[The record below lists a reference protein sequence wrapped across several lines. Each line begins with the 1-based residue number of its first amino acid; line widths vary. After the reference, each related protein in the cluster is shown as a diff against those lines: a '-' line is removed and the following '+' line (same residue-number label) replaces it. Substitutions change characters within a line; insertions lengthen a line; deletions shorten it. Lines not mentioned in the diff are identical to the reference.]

1 MTDAALTTLMY
12 AISGLA
18 FLATELFAF
27 AIVVTRKHR

>member
-1 MTDAALTTLMY
+1 MY